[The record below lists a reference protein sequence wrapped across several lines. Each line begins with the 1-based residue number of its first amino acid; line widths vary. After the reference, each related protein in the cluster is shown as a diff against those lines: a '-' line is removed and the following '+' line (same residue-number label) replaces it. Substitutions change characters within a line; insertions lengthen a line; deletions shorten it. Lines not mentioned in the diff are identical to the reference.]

1 MSEWINPIG
10 TTTDAEVK
18 GVPISNSVKVGIP
31 CAVCGEFV
39 ELNEWEARHTTFRL
53 CPECIKAIKFA
64 KALMKHNPNM
74 NIDEDDGK

>member
-18 GVPISNSVKVGIP
+18 GIPISNSVKVGIP
-31 CAVCGEFV
+31 CAVCGKFV
-39 ELNEWEARHTTFRL
+39 ELSEWEARYTTFRL
-53 CPECIKAIKFA
+53 CGECIKAIKFA

-74 NIDEDDGK
+74 NIDGDDGK